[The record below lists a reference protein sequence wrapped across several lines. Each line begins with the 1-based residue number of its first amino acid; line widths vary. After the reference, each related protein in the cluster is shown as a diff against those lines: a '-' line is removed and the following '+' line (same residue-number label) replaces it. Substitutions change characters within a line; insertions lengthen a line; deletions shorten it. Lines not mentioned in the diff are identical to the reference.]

1 VRVFTEPSHLV
12 SGTNGQRLR
21 GLPSDRLLPSLRAAS
36 LYLILFRRRAHGSPP
51 HLLELF
57 FYRPLTGDKHLPTK
71 PTRILRLIFMRIA
84 YRACERQIADRA
96 NGENIVSAS
105 LLLLPPLPPPL
116 SLSLSLSVSVSVSF
130 FLSSILAPRGSTRR
144 RSNLAR
150 TQRRGCRLVLSS
162 FHINLGNYDI
172 NITIRFTARVFV

>member
-105 LLLLPPLPPPL
+105 LLLLPPSPPSLSLSLSLCL
-116 SLSLSLSVSVSVSF
+116 SLSLSLSF
-130 FLSSILAPRGSTRR
+130 FRAFWLRAEAREDAATSRGRR
-144 RSNLAR
+144 DADAGWCS
-150 TQRRGCRLVLSS
+150 
-162 FHINLGNYDI
+162 H
-172 NITIRFTARVFV
+172 RFT